1 MTRFF
6 IVLLAAGIAV
16 LQWQLWAGRTSWD
29 RLRELEAQLAAQ
41 KRLNAELR
49 AGNETLAAELYS
61 LENRR
66 DAIEERAR
74 RQLSMIRENEV
85 LFRLEAPGAAK
96 GGLTREGMPDFRAPD
111 IAAGAQPTFE
121 PKKSDLYYAPRTSAP
136 PRRATVASRSAAKAH
151 PHRVP

>member
-41 KRLNAELR
+41 QRLNAELR

-121 PKKSDLYYAPRTSAP
+121 PKKSDLYYAPKNQRAP
-136 PRRATVASRSAAKAH
+136 KARDRRE
-151 PHRVP
+151 

>member
-49 AGNETLAAELYS
+49 AGNEDAGQLLVDVAGSALAV
-61 LENRR
+61 
-66 DAIEERAR
+66 AR
-74 RQLSMIRENEV
+74 VADLHLV
-85 LFRLEAPGAAK
+85 DG
-96 GGLTREGMPDFRAPD
+96 EGVVFSGDRCF
-111 IAAGAQPTFE
+111 
-121 PKKSDLYYAPRTSAP
+121 Y
-136 PRRATVASRSAAKAH
+136 RRAGGVAVEFAFADAE
-151 PHRVP
+151 VG

>member
-74 RQLSMIRENEV
+74 RDV
-85 LFRLEAPGAAK
+85 GCAA
-96 GGLTREGMPDFRAPD
+96 
-111 IAAGAQPTFE
+111 
-121 PKKSDLYYAPRTSAP
+121 DL
-136 PRRATVASRSAAKAH
+136 
-151 PHRVP
+151 

>member
-66 DAIEERAR
+66 DA
-74 RQLSMIRENEV
+74 
-85 LFRLEAPGAAK
+85 
-96 GGLTREGMPDFRAPD
+96 
-111 IAAGAQPTFE
+111 
-121 PKKSDLYYAPRTSAP
+121 
-136 PRRATVASRSAAKAH
+136 
-151 PHRVP
+151 